1 MIFFLSIMGS
11 YLKFFLVELVGIFV
25 FPKAIL
31 LGTEFGL
38 LCKLQQSSCGF

>member
-1 MIFFLSIMGS
+1 MLKKNHDCLFL
-11 YLKFFLVELVGIFV
+11 LFLVELVGIFD